1 MDTLYLIRHGSTALN
16 ESQRYCGSTDCSL
29 SPKGDA
35 QVVLL
40 GDRFTTIP
48 LVRIVHSP
56 MLRCRITAK
65 AIATAQN
72 LPMETIDGLQEINF
86 GDWEGLTFDEAHE
99 KYPEAASGLLK
110 GNPAFTFP
118 NGESAVNLHERV
130 SKAFNSV
137 LPINGPTALV
147 AHGGTIRVL
156 LIELG
161 LLTFEDAFEFSVD
174 CTGITAI
181 KLDDG
186 AYTLASPNDTTHL
199 NTGAES

>member
-29 SPKGDA
+29 SAIGDLQVA
-35 QVVLL
+35 QL

-48 LVRIVHSP
+48 LERIVHSP
-56 MLRCRITAK
+56 MQRCRITAE
-65 AIATAQN
+65 AIAAAQN
-72 LPMETIDGLQEINF
+72 LPMETIEGLQEINF

-110 GNPAFTFP
+110 GDLAFTFP
-118 NGESAVNLHERV
+118 NGESAVDLHERV
-130 SKAFNSV
+130 SKAFHSV

-156 LIELG
+156 LIEMG
-161 LLTFEDAFEFSVD
+161 LLTFEDAFNFSVD
-174 CTGITAI
+174 CTGITTI
-181 KLDDG
+181 NVDDG
-186 AYTLASPNDTTHL
+186 AYTLGLPNDTTHL
-199 NTGAES
+199 NAGAET